1 MFKQCGLFGILQV
14 LDFFNSRM
22 DAQRMNGDWS
32 VNLVLQV
39 IIMNCRSWHADGMK
53 VK

>member
-1 MFKQCGLFGILQV
+1 MWSILYLQV

-22 DAQRMNGDWS
+22 DARRMDGGWS
-32 VNLVLQV
+32 VNEVLEVV
-39 IIMNCRSWHADGMK
+39 IVNCRSWRVDGMK